1 MSEQH
6 HGRPDGRDDHGTEQ
20 IGSVGEE
27 AVKLM
32 AALSGWARDHGE
44 EAAETARGLADG
56 LAQGLDE
63 AAAHAAGPDRAEGAP
78 ECRWCPVCQVLHAV
92 RGTSPEVRAH
102 LAGAATSLAQAF
114 SAMLASPTQPRTSHG
129 HQQHDGGVE
138 RIPLDEEETP

>member
-1 MSEQH
+1 MSEQGPGH
-6 HGRPDGRDDHGTEQ
+6 DADRPEQ
-20 IGSVGEE
+20 VGSVAEE

-56 LAQGLDE
+56 LAQGLDD
-63 AAAHAAGPDRAEGAP
+63 AAAHVGADRSEAAP

-114 SAMLASPTQPRTSHG
+114 NAMLASPGQPRPTHG
-129 HQQHDGGVE
+129 HQQRDGGVE
-138 RIPLDEEETP
+138 HIPLDEEESP